1 MSSESPSRL
10 SDRRTQGLGVDQ
22 LKIRG
27 SFWPQSLFGRLI
39 AASIVALLLAQLV
52 SLVLIAR
59 ERERFIL
66 QGSVREWSRRI
77 AEVTALLEGMD
88 DTERAT
94 MVARLSERP
103 WRYGRRPPDA
113 IMFRDG
119 LVAGPEADPAF
130 FPGPRGRG
138 GPGGLGIPGLPGA
151 GRSEG
156 AWHDAARP
164 GADRSE
170 GGRPDAA
177 QPGVGRSGAA
187 RSDAAQAEAARPDV
201 GHPGAGRHG
210 DGPPEAR
217 EHLDRHLS
225 RMADS
230 GLPQGTSQSPPA
242 SAHQGSAR
250 QGHLEPPG
258 AGQLG
263 PPGTAQPGPRLPGS
277 QQPGPAGP
285 SGQLGPPPEDSRSL
299 ILRATTYQTVVPF
312 TKAGDF
318 EGAFEQQLRTA
329 LGSGFEVD
337 VTQTADPTKRAIS
350 IGGPLFSEVRDSS
363 AEFYDAKVKFPDGYT
378 AVFRVTRF
386 ARGAPLPRGLF
397 MNLALL
403 VIVMSIALFVVARSI
418 TRPLSDL
425 ARAADSVG
433 RDLRQPKI
441 AERGAREIRNAAR
454 AFNTMQD
461 RMQRYLDSRSR
472 VLAAMSHDLKTP
484 LTRLRLQ
491 VEMLDD
497 SAAQLRLGKQLDEME
512 SMVHGALALFR
523 GLDDNEA
530 FTPLDINDLLATLQS
545 EFAEMSAQ
553 VPIEGHAA
561 RSILG
566 KPQALRRCLTNL
578 IANAVK
584 FGSQAAVVVEDG
596 SSLVIRVRDDG
607 PGIPEDQLERVF
619 EPFYRLESSRN
630 RDTGGSGLGLSIARD
645 VIQAHGGSLVLR
657 NLPARGL
664 EAVVTLPRA

>member
-1 MSSESPSRL
+1 
-10 SDRRTQGLGVDQ
+10 
-22 LKIRG
+22 LKMRG
-27 SFWPQSLFGRLI
+27 FSLWPQSLFGRLI
-39 AASIVALLLAQLV
+39 AASIVALLLAQVV

-77 AEVTALLEGMD
+77 TEVTNLLQGMD

-94 MVARLSERP
+94 MTARLSERP
-103 WRYGRRPPDA
+103 WRFGRRPPDA
-113 IMFRDG
+113 VMFRDG
-119 LVAGPEADPAF
+119 LVSSPDAPAP
-130 FPGPRGRG
+130 PG
-138 GPGGLGIPGLPGA
+138 
-151 GRSEG
+151 
-156 AWHDAARP
+156 DARP
-164 GADRSE
+164 PDVPARV
-170 GGRPDAA
+170 GGRPDSPVSTGTVPA
-177 QPGVGRSGAA
+177 G
-187 RSDAAQAEAARPDV
+187 AQAESGQRDKL
-201 GHPGAGRHG
+201 
-210 DGPPEAR
+210 GP
-217 EHLDRHLS
+217 
-225 RMADS
+225 S
-230 GLPQGTSQSPPA
+230 G
-242 SAHQGSAR
+242 
-250 QGHLEPPG
+250 
-258 AGQLG
+258 G
-263 PPGTAQPGPRLPGS
+263 PPGS
-277 QQPGPAGP
+277 M
-285 SGQLGPPPEDSRSL
+285 GPPPEDSRSL
-299 ILRATTYQTVVPF
+299 ILRATSYQTVVPF

-318 EGAFEQQLRTA
+318 EPAFEEQLRSA
-329 LGSGFEVD
+329 LGSGFEVA
-337 VTQTADPTKRAIS
+337 VTQTADPTKRAIA
-350 IGGPLFSEVRDSS
+350 IGGPFFSEARDGS
-363 AEFYDAKVKFPDGYT
+363 AEFYDARVKFPDGYT
-378 AVFRVTRF
+378 TVFRVTRF

-418 TRPLSDL
+418 TRPLSEL

-441 AERGAREIRNAAR
+441 AERGAREIRDAAR

-497 SAAQLRLGKQLDEME
+497 AVAQLKLGKQLDEME

-530 FTPLDINDLLATLQS
+530 FTPLDIDAMLATLQS
-545 EFAEMSAQ
+545 EFAEMSAR
-553 VPIEGHAA
+553 VSIHGHAT
-561 RSILG
+561 RSLLG

-584 FGSQAAVVVEDG
+584 FGSQATVAVEDG

-645 VIQAHGGSLVLR
+645 VIQAHGGTLVLR
-657 NLPARGL
+657 NLPVRGL